1 MRPGEDPRP
10 STRPAAS
17 PGESR
22 ARAGANPRPSGSH
35 RSAMQSDAPDARTE
49 APHSIDAGTRASRSA
64 DPRSARSTPA
74 QVVKRRP
81 RVPRPKAPRVHPPH
95 PDPSSVVRNER
106 PRAGA
111 QASPAVARAPR
122 ARTGPRIRAPR
133 DSRARCRPRRARA
146 ARGGARGPAGPRQI
160 GRLEERGPASSEAR
174 TLLGCV
180 DPRSVRGHAAQRQ
193 RRRVA
198 QLEGRERR
206 GRKHEKHRAHDE
218 RPHRSSTVRAM
229 FPPAKAPHD
238 RESSRVAAT

>member
-17 PGESR
+17 PRGISSQSRGES
-22 ARAGANPRPSGSH
+22 RPSGSH

-95 PDPSSVVRNER
+95 PDPSSVVRNEPERKRHR
-106 PRAGA
+106 PWRALRELEPGRGFA
-111 QASPAVARAPR
+111 RPGTRERGVDHVERERPVAEPEVQL
-122 ARTGPRIRAPR
+122 
-133 DSRARCRPRRARA
+133 
-146 ARGGARGPAGPRQI
+146 GPRQI

-229 FPPAKAPHD
+229 FPLRKGSPRSGIVSA
-238 RESSRVAAT
+238 RAT